1 MLLGGHMEENS
12 SRWLAL
18 REAGRRILTEHDL
31 DIKVP
36 ERNLTNW
43 QRLILNIGDSMPQR
57 LHFPTVNQGV
67 FSVKQGG
74 RAVLAFTEHEP
85 SSIETLW
92 LPYSTSELLDQL
104 IQMCSELLL
113 AGYPGCS
120 GCGYRD
126 EEEEWDESAHRQR
139 IKN

>member
-1 MLLGGHMEENS
+1 VLLGGHMEENS
-12 SRWLAL
+12 ARWLAL

-36 ERNLTNW
+36 ERNLANW

-57 LHFPTVNQGV
+57 LQFPTVNQGV
-67 FSVKQGG
+67 FSVKQGE
-74 RAVLAFTEHEP
+74 RVVFAFTDYEP
-85 SSIETLW
+85 ISSETLW
-92 LPYSTSELLDQL
+92 LPYNTDELLDQL

-126 EEEEWDESAHRQR
+126 EEEEWDETAHRQR

>member
-1 MLLGGHMEENS
+1 MEENS
-12 SRWLAL
+12 ARWLAL

-36 ERNLTNW
+36 ERNLANW

-57 LHFPTVNQGV
+57 LQFPTVNQGV
-67 FSVKQGG
+67 FSVKQGE
-74 RAVLAFTEHEP
+74 RVVFAFTDYEP
-85 SSIETLW
+85 ISSETLW
-92 LPYSTSELLDQL
+92 LPYNTDELLDQL

>member
-1 MLLGGHMEENS
+1 MEENS
-12 SRWLAL
+12 ARWLAL

-36 ERNLTNW
+36 ERNLANW

-57 LHFPTVNQGV
+57 LQFPTVNQGV
-67 FSVKQGG
+67 FSVKQGE
-74 RAVLAFTEHEP
+74 RVVFAFTDYEP
-85 SSIETLW
+85 ISSETLW
-92 LPYSTSELLDQL
+92 LPYNTDELLDQL

-126 EEEEWDESAHRQR
+126 EEEEWDETAHRQR